1 MLCLKVPTDP
11 AWAKLA
17 SADLDDVLV
26 DHAHCEMKAA
36 SNALALAARHPSRT
50 SLVRALTSLAREEL
64 DHFQAVLALLEKR
77 GLPLGEPR
85 VDTYAAELRRAAG
98 AVLKPPK
105 MAAAGTPAAE
115 VRWQLVD
122 RLLIGAVIEARSCE
136 RFKLMIEAL
145 EARVA
150 AGDHALDD
158 VLVLYKELFPAEA
171 RHYRTFV
178 DLAVVEAAGN
188 DDAVQARLA
197 ALAVEEARIVAAL
210 DASDDPN
217 RATIHG

>member
-85 VDTYAAELRRAAG
+85 VDTYAADLRRAAG
-98 AVLKPPK
+98 AVLKQP
-105 MAAAGTPAAE
+105 
-115 VRWQLVD
+115 
-122 RLLIGAVIEARSCE
+122 
-136 RFKLMIEAL
+136 
-145 EARVA
+145 
-150 AGDHALDD
+150 
-158 VLVLYKELFPAEA
+158 
-171 RHYRTFV
+171 
-178 DLAVVEAAGN
+178 
-188 DDAVQARLA
+188 
-197 ALAVEEARIVAAL
+197 
-210 DASDDPN
+210 
-217 RATIHG
+217 